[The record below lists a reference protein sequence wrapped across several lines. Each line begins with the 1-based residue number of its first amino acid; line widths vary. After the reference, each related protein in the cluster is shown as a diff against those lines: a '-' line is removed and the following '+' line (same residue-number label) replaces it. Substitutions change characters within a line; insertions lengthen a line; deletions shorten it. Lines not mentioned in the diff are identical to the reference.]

1 MINGKY
7 IRPYTDEDREQ
18 EEVISELKELIALKK
33 EKGSKAM
40 LSKFDKYVKQEE
52 KRIKAK
58 EDAKKAK
65 MIEKNVKSFKQ
76 LVLNKKKNE

>member
-1 MINGKY
+1 M
-7 IRPYTDEDREQ
+7 
-18 EEVISELKELIALKK
+18 IALKK

-76 LVLNKKKNE
+76 LVLNKKKNEWY